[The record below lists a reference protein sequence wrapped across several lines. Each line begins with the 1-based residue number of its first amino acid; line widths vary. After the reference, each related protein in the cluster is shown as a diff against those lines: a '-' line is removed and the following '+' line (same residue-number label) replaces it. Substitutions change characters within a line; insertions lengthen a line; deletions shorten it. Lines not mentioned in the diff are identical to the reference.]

1 MNNNL
6 LILGAGQFSAVVEEI
21 AVSSGAFDKID
32 FLDDSADSRHIGK
45 LDDYMRFK
53 DDYRFGIVSIGDPE
67 TRKKWTEKLLE
78 YGYTVP
84 TIISSRSYISK
95 TAEIGKGC
103 VIAPMSVVNPYA
115 RIGEG
120 TFITAGS
127 VIDHNAVVCSFCN
140 IQCGTVVMPSA
151 IVADFTKTQPNEV
164 VRRSSVVYTKDND
177 TFIGKAMTITTDG
190 NTEG

>member
-45 LDDYMRFK
+45 LDDYLHFK
-53 DDYRFGIVSIGDPE
+53 NDYHFAIVSIGDPK
-67 TRKKWTEKLLE
+67 TRKKWTEKLIE
-78 YGYTVP
+78 CGYTVP
-84 TIISSRSYISK
+84 TIISPKAYVSK
-95 TAEIGKGC
+95 MAEIGNGC
-103 VIAPMSVVNPYA
+103 VISPMSVINPNT
-115 RIGEG
+115 RIGDG

-164 VRRSSVVYTKDND
+164 VRRSYMVYTKDND